1 MIHPSTE
8 LRFVSPEI
16 GYGVFAKEFIPKG
29 TIVYVKDSLEI
40 EVTPKK
46 YEKLDEYA
54 RSVVD
59 KYSYRDERG
68 YRIVSWDFAKY
79 VNHSCNRNTVS
90 TGYGFEIAVR
100 DILPNEEVTDE
111 YGIFNLEQN
120 FECGCGAENCR
131 HHISPSDFDVLF
143 GKWDKEIKDALIHY
157 SDSAQALEPYI
168 EEPLF
173 HKLKNYL
180 ETGKNYK
187 SVYSLR
193 LKKPETNGILHKT

>member
-46 YEKLDEYA
+46 YAKLDEYA
-54 RSVVD
+54 RGVVD

-79 VNHSCNRNTVS
+79 VNHSCSRNTIS
-90 TGYGFEIAVR
+90 TGYGFEIALR
-100 DILPNEEVTDE
+100 DIEPNEEVTDE
-111 YGIFNLEQN
+111 YAIFNLEQN
-120 FECGCGAENCR
+120 FECGCGAKNCR
-131 HHISPSDFDVLF
+131 KHISPSDFDVLF
-143 GKWDKEIKDALIHY
+143 GKWDEEIKEAMKHY
-157 SDSAQALEPYI
+157 KDSEQALEKYI
-168 EEPLF
+168 EEGLAQ
-173 HKLKNYL
+173 KLKNYL

-193 LKKPETNGILHKT
+193 LKKNESNGVLQHT

>member
-46 YEKLDEYA
+46 YEKLDRYA

-68 YRIVSWDFAKY
+68 YKIVSWDFAKY
-79 VNHSCNRNTVS
+79 VNHSCNRNTIS
-90 TGYGFEIAVR
+90 TGYGFEIALR
-100 DILPNEEVTDE
+100 DIQTDEEITDE
-111 YGIFNLEQN
+111 YGIFNLEGN
-120 FECGCGAENCR
+120 FNCGCGSENCR
-131 HHISPSDFDVLF
+131 KTISPSDFDNLF
-143 GKWDKEIKDALIHY
+143 EEWDTEIKDALTVYHN
-157 SDSAQALEPYI
+157 SEQALEPYI
-168 EEPLF
+168 DEPLF
-173 HKLKNYL
+173 EKLQHYL

-187 SVYSLR
+187 SVYSLHM
-193 LKKPETNGILHKT
+193 KKNHSASNGVAK

>member
-46 YEKLDEYA
+46 YEKLDRYA
-54 RSVVD
+54 RGVVD

-79 VNHSCNRNTVS
+79 VNHSCNRNTIS
-90 TGYGFEIAVR
+90 TGYGFEIALR

-111 YGIFNLEQN
+111 YAIFNLEQN
-120 FECGCGAENCR
+120 FECGCGSSNCR
-131 HHISPSDFDVLF
+131 KHISPADFDVLF
-143 GKWDKEIKDALIHY
+143 GKWDEEIKDALSVYHN
-157 SDSAQALEPYI
+157 SEQALEAYI
-168 EEPLF
+168 DEALF
-173 HKLKNYL
+173 EKLQHYL

-193 LKKPETNGILHKT
+193 LKKHEGNGTLHKA